1 MKDQF
6 LNIKRKK
13 ITNNMRTLCVRQSSA
28 LNILIVNHIEQ
39 KTKTTRNNT
48 KKRSKLK
55 LAFFEIIKN
64 IYNA

>member
-1 MKDQF
+1 
-6 LNIKRKK
+6 
-13 ITNNMRTLCVRQSSA
+13 MRTLCVRQSSA